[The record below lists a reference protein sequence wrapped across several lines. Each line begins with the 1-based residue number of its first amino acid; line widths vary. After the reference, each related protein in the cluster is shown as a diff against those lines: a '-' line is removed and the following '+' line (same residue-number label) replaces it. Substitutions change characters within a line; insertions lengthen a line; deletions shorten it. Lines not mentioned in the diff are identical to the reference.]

1 MQCFSLTEFRAAQIQ
16 CFYRIKIAKIACA
29 LCNLKNPCVDG
40 RLRLPD
46 YTQCEIRFCDTAVFR
61 LICFESDTNK
71 MGVNLKLINF
81 KFETEIL
88 KFALSFNNLHLS
100 NL

>member
-1 MQCFSLTEFRAAQIQ
+1 MFLQIT
-16 CFYRIKIAKIACA
+16 IAKITRA
-29 LCNLKNPCVDG
+29 LCNLKNPFVDG

-46 YTQCEIRFCDTAVFR
+46 YTECEIRFCDTAV
-61 LICFESDTNK
+61 LQSLCFESDTNK
-71 MGVNLKLINF
+71 MGANLKLVNF